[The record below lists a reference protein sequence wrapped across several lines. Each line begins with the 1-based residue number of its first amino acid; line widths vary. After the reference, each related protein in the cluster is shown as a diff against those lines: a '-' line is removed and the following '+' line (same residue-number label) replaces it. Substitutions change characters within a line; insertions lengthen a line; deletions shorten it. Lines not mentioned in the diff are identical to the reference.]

1 MKREWTL
8 YFAASTALLALYI
21 ASRFALDRGA
31 AGEAART
38 NPLAVVVACTLVSVP
53 TFLFATEAG
62 DTAPWSAREAD
73 GRLRQ

>member
-21 ASRFALDRGA
+21 ASKFALDREA
-31 AGEAART
+31 AGEAAQT
-38 NPLAVVVACTLVSVP
+38 NPLAVVVACTLVFSRHWR
-53 TFLFATEAG
+53 AEAG